1 MRTPTRWLVTLIL
14 LLLSAPAVAVIGVSP
29 FGVNVRSTGPTSVYL
44 TFQSLD
50 PGEGPVDAY
59 WCGELQPGVLAGN
72 ELLQFPIPVQT
83 SDPCVRGT
91 IYGQLP
97 SSLDRSR
104 PSTSGSFTNL
114 TDIMTIPPSVAR
126 RAYQAAQAGANSAF
140 FYVRR
145 FSGPSGDRYVVVT
158 CRMGGGGARTALAL
172 LDVRVG
178 FEGRRDTVL
187 PVAREDTPPRAA
199 ARILYNGAGTL
210 RGRWEVMQPGDPE
223 PSDTDLLTEA
233 TLPPEQRSSQ
243 RRYLVVGRFEVFL
256 PPTGEYILPGPE
268 PARVPTQAEG
278 PYKLLLR
285 IESTDDRESLSD
297 TGGGRLTFAGGVA
310 GFPMP
315 VLRYYV
321 GAAET
326 LAAMGREGAVAPAP
340 GAELEGALE
349 FAWVDVPGAL
359 WVRLEVRAAEAEVL
373 AAVVPA
379 GVGRYAAPPWFV
391 EAQRGK
397 PLSWRVVAHQ
407 GGGRALAG
415 TSWRTVTVR

>member
-1 MRTPTRWLVTLIL
+1 MRTPKRLLATIAW
-14 LLLSAPAVAVIGVSP
+14 LLLSTPAIAVIGVSP
-29 FGVNVRSTGPTSVYL
+29 FGVNVRSTGPTSVFL
-44 TFQSLD
+44 TFQGLAA
-50 PGEGPVDAY
+50 GEGPVDAF

-91 IYGQLP
+91 IFGQLP
-97 SSLDRSR
+97 SALDRSR
-104 PSTSGSFTNL
+104 QSTSGSFTNL

-145 FSGPSGDRYVVVT
+145 FSGPSGDRFVVVT
-158 CRMGGGGARTALAL
+158 CRMGGGGARTAFAL

-178 FEGRRDTVL
+178 FEGRRETVL
-187 PVAREDTPPRAA
+187 PVARGEAPPRAA
-199 ARILYNGAGTL
+199 ARILYNGTGTL

-233 TLPPEQRSSQ
+233 TLPPEQRSQQ
-243 RRYLVVGRFEVFL
+243 RRYLVVGRFEVFV
-256 PPTGEYILPGPE
+256 PPTGELLLPGPD
-268 PARVPTQAEG
+268 PARIPTLAEG

-285 IESTDDRESLSD
+285 IEATDDRESLSD
-297 TGGGRLTFAGGVA
+297 TGGGRLTFAGGAA

-321 GAAET
+321 GAADT
-326 LAAMGREGAVAPAP
+326 LATIGNEGALAPAP
-340 GAELEGALE
+340 DAEVEGSLE
-349 FAWVDVPGAL
+349 FAWIDVPGAL
-359 WVRLEVRAAEAEVL
+359 WVRLEVRAEDTEVL
-373 AAVVPA
+373 AAVVPT
-379 GVGRYAAPPWFV
+379 GIGRYPAPPWFV

-397 PLSWRVVAHQ
+397 PLSWRIVAYQ
-407 GGGRALAG
+407 GGGRTLAG
-415 TSWRTVTVR
+415 TSWRAVTVR